1 MKRLGIACATAA
13 VLATLSPSQKAF
25 ANHHVAV
32 GLLGGFAAGTLIG
45 AAVASPRYYY
55 YEPVPVQVDP
65 GPPAPMAA
73 GCYWTRGAPVW
84 DGYRGAWIRPRI
96 QVCD

>member
-1 MKRLGIACATAA
+1 MRRLGIACVTVA
-13 VLATLSPSQKAF
+13 VLAAFFPSQKAF
-25 ANHHVAV
+25 AGNGVAV

-45 AAVASPRYYY
+45 AAVAQPRIY
-55 YEPVPVQVDP
+55 YEPVPVEVEM

>member
-1 MKRLGIACATAA
+1 MRRLGIVCATVA

-25 ANHHVAV
+25 AGHHVAA
-32 GLLGGFAAGTLIG
+32 GLLGGFAVGTLFG
-45 AAVASPRYYY
+45 AAVAQPRYYY
-55 YEPVPVQVDP
+55 APVPVEVDA
-65 GPPAPMAA
+65 GPAAPMAA

-84 DGYRGAWIRPRI
+84 DGYRGAWIRPRL

>member
-1 MKRLGIACATAA
+1 MKRLGIAFATAA
-13 VLATLSPSQKAF
+13 VLAVLSPSQKAL
-25 ANHHVAV
+25 AGNGVAV
-32 GLLGGFAAGTLIG
+32 GLLGGFAAGTLVG
-45 AAVASPRYYY
+45 AAVAQPRYYY
-55 YEPVPVQVDP
+55 YEPIPVEVDM

>member
-1 MKRLGIACATAA
+1 MRRLGIACATVAILAA
-13 VLATLSPSQKAF
+13 FSPSQKAF
-25 ANHHVAV
+25 AGNGVAV
-32 GLLGGFAAGTLIG
+32 GLLGGLAAGTIIG
-45 AAVASPRYYY
+45 AAVAQPRYF
-55 YEPVPVQVDP
+55 YEPVPVEIDM

-73 GCYWTRGAPVW
+73 DCYWTRGAPVW